1 METNMSII
9 WSKRINSA
17 GQILEALQQGF
28 SAIDFSLTELT
39 NSSSEELK
47 LIKSLLAQTNLR
59 VASFSNLLPD
69 DVTVTSSGFNDYVWL
84 LYVKKTL
91 EQIGVKVAPLLNKC
105 IDAILDWKSFTHL
118 NCHNYAVGLITLVGL
133 NRKCCRVYKYFSS

>member
-1 METNMSII
+1 MSII

-84 LYVKKTL
+84 LYV
-91 EQIGVKVAPLLNKC
+91 N
-105 IDAILDWKSFTHL
+105 
-118 NCHNYAVGLITLVGL
+118 
-133 NRKCCRVYKYFSS
+133 